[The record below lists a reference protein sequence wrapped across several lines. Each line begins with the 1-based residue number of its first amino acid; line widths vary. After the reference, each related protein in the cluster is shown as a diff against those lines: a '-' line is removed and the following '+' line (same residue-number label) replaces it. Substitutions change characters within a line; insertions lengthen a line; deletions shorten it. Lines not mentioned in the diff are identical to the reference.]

1 MVRMLVITNSD
12 AGQVD
17 DAAVEQ
23 AVAVLRREAEVDVA
37 ATGDIPSLRT
47 TLAGRSGRT
56 VVVVGGDGSLHAVVA
71 VLHERGW
78 LDDTVVGL
86 VPLGTGNDFARGLG
100 IPLDPAE
107 AARAVLDCTPRRID
121 LLVDDEGG
129 IVVNAVHIGVGVDAA
144 EEARELKPRFGRFG
158 YVLGAFRAGFT
169 SPGRQL
175 RVEVDDDAAAD
186 GRANVLQVAIGNGRF
201 VGGGAPL
208 TPDAIADDG
217 VADVVVSFAVGPAAA
232 DVLRL
237 AGAPGPASPGR
248 RRGGAPR
255 PHGPRRGP
263 VVSLERGRGA
273 RGSRRPAVVACPARG
288 TDLAGSTGRA
298 EVSSQPRS

>member
-1 MVRMLVITNSD
+1 MARMLVITNSG
-12 AGQVD
+12 AGHVD

-23 AVAVLRREAEVDVA
+23 AVAVLRREAAVDVV

-47 TLAGRSGRT
+47 TLAGRDGRT

-100 IPLDPAE
+100 IPLEPAD
-107 AARAVLDCTPRRID
+107 AARAVLDCTPRRLD

-144 EEARELKPRFGRFG
+144 EEARGLKPRFGRFG
-158 YVLGAFRAGFT
+158 YVLGALRAGFT

-175 RVEVDDDAAAD
+175 RVEVDDDAVAD

-208 TPDAIADDG
+208 TPEAIADDG
-217 VADVVVSFAVGPAAA
+217 VADVVVSFAVGRPRRMLYALRVRLGQHPRGA
-232 DVLRL
+232 DVVELRGHTVL
-237 AGAPGPASPGR
+237 VEGRSFGWNVDGELEGPADRRSWRVLPGALTML
-248 RRGGAPR
+248 AP
-255 PHGPRRGP
+255 PA
-263 VVSLERGRGA
+263 ER
-273 RGSRRPAVVACPARG
+273 
-288 TDLAGSTGRA
+288 
-298 EVSSQPRS
+298 E